1 MLKNGRH
8 LNRLSSSSTILLLHQ
23 MFGITKS
30 NQKVTE
36 AWFFEH
42 PIEMAKYFRWQY
54 SWPAIV
60 GGHLR
65 LAYSMKCVERKKS
78 KKPIRTL
85 ERDLWMGVHLD
96 RRIRSIH
103 TKNNSEF
110 WIFFWKVKWIHFF
123 SNQTCSMNILLQ
135 RHDMDTEGSISGNA
149 ISLKTW
155 VCVLFFG
162 RCPFWLGKLQGEVS
176 EKGTSPLGSSWQW
189 NWLCFC
195 SQHLRE

>member
-1 MLKNGRH
+1 MTIMTTTGNLSRLLPFPWYIHEKKVGTSMYTLWFSYKCYVMYFLAAIISHKKGLQSWSTKGLAVISWHIDSQTKDFILDTHCIHVPLILQQLGTKILCMLKNGRH

-78 KKPIRTL
+78 KK
-85 ERDLWMGVHLD
+85 
-96 RRIRSIH
+96 
-103 TKNNSEF
+103 KNPYS
-110 WIFFWKVKWIHFF
+110 
-123 SNQTCSMNILLQ
+123 LL
-135 RHDMDTEGSISGNA
+135 
-149 ISLKTW
+149 
-155 VCVLFFG
+155 
-162 RCPFWLGKLQGEVS
+162 
-176 EKGTSPLGSSWQW
+176 
-189 NWLCFC
+189 
-195 SQHLRE
+195 